1 MFRMKNFREIS
12 AEELICSPFKL
23 IGKDWLM
30 ICAADNTKA
39 SGANMMTASW
49 GGLGILWNKPVATV
63 YIRPQRYSYSLVEG
77 LDRISLC
84 FTGSQLRD
92 ALAFCGSKSGRD
104 FDKPAHLG
112 LDIGFDGD
120 VPFVEQS
127 EIVMICKKAY
137 ADDLKKSNFVDTAHL
152 KNYPHDDFHRFYIL
166 EIEKVLIK
174 D

>member
-1 MFRMKNFREIS
+1 MKNFREIS

-30 ICAADNTKA
+30 ICSADNTKA
-39 SGANMMTASW
+39 SGANLMTASW

-152 KNYPHDDFHRFYIL
+152 KNYPHDDFHRFYVL